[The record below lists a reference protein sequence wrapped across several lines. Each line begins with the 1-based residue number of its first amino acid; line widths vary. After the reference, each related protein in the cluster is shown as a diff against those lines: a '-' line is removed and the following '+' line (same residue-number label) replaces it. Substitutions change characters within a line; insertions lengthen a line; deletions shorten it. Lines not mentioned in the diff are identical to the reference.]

1 METALGPVVAALLKL
16 GAPWIIVA
24 VFIILFLTERKR
36 KDELA
41 DKLYDLGLA
50 MTKTNTEVHGTLQL
64 VQRDLES
71 IKDFRRSR

>member
-1 METALGPVVAALLKL
+1 MEAALGPVVSALLKM

-24 VFIILFLTERKR
+24 VFVVLFMAERKR

-64 VQRDLES
+64 VQKDLEL
-71 IKDFRRSR
+71 IKDHRRSR

>member
-1 METALGPVVAALLKL
+1 METALGPVVAALLKM
-16 GAPWIIVA
+16 GAPWVMVA
-24 VFIILFLTERKR
+24 VFVLLFFAERKR

-50 MTKTNTEVHGTLQL
+50 MTKTNTEVQSTLQL
-64 VQRDLES
+64 VQRDIEA